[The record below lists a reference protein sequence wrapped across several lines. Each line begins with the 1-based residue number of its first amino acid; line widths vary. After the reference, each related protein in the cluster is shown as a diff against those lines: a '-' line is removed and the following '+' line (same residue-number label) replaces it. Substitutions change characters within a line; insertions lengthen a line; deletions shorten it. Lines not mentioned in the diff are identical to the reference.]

1 MLLMLLYSVVEGIRR
16 PLLFEDLG
24 LPVCHDPNFC
34 VCVLAVALY
43 YT

>member
-1 MLLMLLYSVVEGIRR
+1 MLLMLLYSVVEAHTALVYLKI
-16 PLLFEDLG
+16 LD
-24 LPVCHDPNFC
+24 CHDPNFC